1 MTITLSGDDGDEDD
15 GNNDLIKKKI
25 MMIWHQVGL
34 LTVEED
40 LKRVAAVREAL
51 GPKVFYQNDVLN
63 LKWIYRILR
72 NLFQGGSHGWL

>member
-15 GNNDLIKKKI
+15 GNNDLIKKKM
-25 MMIWHQVGL
+25 MMIWYQVGL

-51 GPKVFYQNDVLN
+51 GPKVFQNYVLN
-63 LKWIYRILR
+63 LKWI
-72 NLFQGGSHGWL
+72 

>member
-15 GNNDLIKKKI
+15 DNNDLIKKKM
-25 MMIWHQVGL
+25 MMIWYQVGL

-51 GPKVFYQNDVLN
+51 GPKVFQNYVLN

>member
-15 GNNDLIKKKI
+15 DNNDLIKKM
-25 MMIWHQVGL
+25 MMIWYQVGL

-51 GPKVFYQNDVLN
+51 GPKVFQNYVLN